1 MELLPEEVK
10 DNIYRAKHEIEYS
23 AVTAELEEC
32 FLQARMNNLVG
43 ILQPIA
49 PRNGYIKLNLNIHSV
64 KISTAQILRAV
75 WSNKFPFK
83 DKLPIVY
90 TRRRRFQ
97 QDLSK
102 LNLRHVS
109 TRFPRRRNDTTT
121 R

>member
-1 MELLPEEVK
+1 MELLPEDVK

-49 PRNGYIKLNLNIHSV
+49 PRNGTVKLNLNIHSV
-64 KISTAQILRAV
+64 KCSSAQILRAV
-75 WSNKFPFK
+75 GNNKFPFK

-90 TRRRRFQ
+90 NKRRRFQ
-97 QDLSK
+97 QNLSK

-109 TRFPRRRNDTTT
+109 TGFPRHT
-121 R
+121 